1 MKAKENTANQTREGR
16 QELSLKWIL
25 ATSSLAVT
33 GFALVMAI
41 YTAFTRDVSEEIAV
55 VLYLIIGVL
64 CGIFASACILFFQ
77 ALQARKDKENM
88 LNTITGAN
96 GAVVNKLE
104 PLDGIKTTLAS
115 IECTQKEI
123 EGILKEINAK
133 L

>member
-1 MKAKENTANQTREGR
+1 
-16 QELSLKWIL
+16 
-25 ATSSLAVT
+25 
-33 GFALVMAI
+33 
-41 YTAFTRDVSEEIAV
+41 
-55 VLYLIIGVL
+55 
-64 CGIFASACILFFQ
+64 
-77 ALQARKDKENM
+77 M
-88 LNTITGAN
+88 LNTITEAN

>member
-1 MKAKENTANQTREGR
+1 MKAKEDTANQTRGGKR
-16 QELSLKWIL
+16 GSSLKWIL
-25 ATSSLAVT
+25 AISGLAII
-33 GFALVMAI
+33 GLALAAAI
-41 YTAFTRDVSEEIAV
+41 YTAFTKDVSEEITA
-55 VLYLIIGVL
+55 VLYLIIGAL
-64 CGIFASACILFFQ
+64 CGIFVSVCILPFQ
-77 ALQARKDKENM
+77 AFQARKDKEDM
-88 LNTITGAN
+88 LNTITEAN